1 MIDIRTTFNS
11 AFVVLL
17 LSACAEKEEDIDH
30 ALESDLTGVW
40 QIEHIHSNALTQE
53 FTNTYYNVEIH
64 DDGENVDINHCLN
77 SENMYF
83 ERGDHLLTNSNGEQL
98 HIIDATLIGSVSV
111 PNVVKLTKTSKS
123 NMLDAGTINLS
134 SDRLGQVQASAN
146 VCAQRITTSRDLPNN
161 YHFHFS
167 LPFNSSF
174 IEIDLHYSESID
186 GDLENIEKLSFY
198 SPVFTNHGFPTRT
211 VETLFGEIK
220 VVSLT
225 DSSANFS
232 FDITTVTNS
241 VFPDEHITGEISVN
255 Y

>member
-1 MIDIRTTFNS
+1 MINNRTLLNT

-17 LSACAEKEEDIDH
+17 LSACAEKEEDVDH

-40 QIEHIHSNALTQE
+40 QIEHIHSNAVTQE

-98 HIIDATLIGSVSV
+98 HIVDAKLIGSVSV
-111 PNVVKLTKTSKS
+111 PNVVKLTKTTKS

-134 SDRLGQVQASAN
+134 SERLGQVQANEN
-146 VCAQRITTSRDLPNN
+146 VCTQRITTSRDLPNN

-167 LPFNSSF
+167 LPFNSSY

-186 GDLENIEKLSFY
+186 GELENIQKLSFY
-198 SPVFTNHGFPTRT
+198 SPVFLGYEFPTQK
-211 VETLFGEIK
+211 VETLSGEIQ
-220 VVSLT
+220 VLSLT
-225 DSSANFS
+225 DSSASFS
-232 FDITTVTNS
+232 FDVTTVINS